1 RRPARLRSL
10 GIAWRVVGFMVVVGL
25 SSGLVF
31 VLAPALR
38 FLRVNPGPALKEGGR
53 ESGAGRKGALGSVLV
68 GSQIALGVLVLLAA
82 SLLVRSLRN
91 LQEADLGYSRDQLLL
106 ARVDFLQSGYKG

>member
-38 FLRVNPGPALKEGGR
+38 FLRVKPGPALKEGGR

-68 GSQIALGVLVLLAA
+68 GSQIALGVLVLMSA
-82 SLLVRSLRN
+82 SLLVRCLRN
-91 LQEADLGYSRDQLLL
+91 LHAVYIGYSIAQLLF
-106 ARVDFLQSGYKG
+106 ARVDFSHHCLL